1 VSITKETKH
10 NITNKATSNLKKR
23 VAIEI
28 SLNVKQKNITII
40 TKNPR
45 PKIKES

>member
-1 VSITKETKH
+1 VSITKGTKH
-10 NITNKATSNLKKR
+10 NITNKATLNLKKR
-23 VAIEI
+23 VATEI
-28 SLNVKQKNITII
+28 SLNIKQKNIAVI